1 MTVMHIRGDRFRQK
15 RAPAQDNAECMPDS
29 VAMTIGLNELGS
41 ALALARS
48 RTGIDASPL
57 AAAAGVA
64 PADLLRHEREAYA
77 NASYRLLAAVAGAMP
92 GLDVRLTVALERD

>member
-1 MTVMHIRGDRFRQK
+1 MTVTQFSRGSYRPGPVGGDT
-15 RAPAQDNAECMPDS
+15 DSMPDS
-29 VAMTIGLNELGS
+29 VAMTIGLHELGS

-48 RTGIDASPL
+48 RSGIDAGPL

-64 PADLLRHEREAYA
+64 PADLLRHEQEGYA